1 MGYYSSNITTQTLN
15 TQDSDV
21 LVVAEAVVVSTE
33 LVVPVACVIFWVI
46 CSIAIY
52 TNAINFLHAVCT
64 HICVFRT
71 LCVP

>member
-33 LVVPVACVIFWVI
+33 IVVPVAYVLF
-46 CSIAIY
+46 
-52 TNAINFLHAVCT
+52 
-64 HICVFRT
+64 
-71 LCVP
+71 